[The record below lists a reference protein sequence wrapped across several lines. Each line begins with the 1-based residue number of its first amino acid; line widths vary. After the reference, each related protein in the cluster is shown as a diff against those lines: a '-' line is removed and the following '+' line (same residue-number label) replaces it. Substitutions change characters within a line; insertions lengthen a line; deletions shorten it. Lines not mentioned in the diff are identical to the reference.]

1 MSHVK
6 TKCLGYIL
14 CTFLLCCGLH
24 SAAAPSPSQAPAP
37 TQAQSQNA
45 GADLMISDSPYY
57 IERAIGGAKLE
68 DPLPMLVLLHGRADT
83 PEVMLRAFANVHA
96 PARLIV
102 PRGVPLDSVPV
113 GPFNHGFGWWSIH
126 TRVADEQS
134 FGAAAAEA
142 SRRMGVFIHRLL
154 REKPTLGKPVLVGFS
169 QGAIITYTISV
180 QEPDLLS
187 IAFPLSGM
195 LPLPLIPEAWPA
207 GKPKPIIH
215 AFHGVRDPVVR
226 IDQDRESVSR
236 LKTLGVPATLR
247 EYPALVHAF
256 GPLEIIDV
264 VREVDEALRHEAAS
278 PRNSGNG

>member
-1 MSHVK
+1 MSHIK
-6 TKCLGYIL
+6 IKSLSCIL
-14 CTFLLCCGLH
+14 CTFLLCCCLN

-68 DPLPMLVLLHGRADT
+68 DPLPMLVLLHGKADT
-83 PEVMLRAFANVHA
+83 PEVMLREFANVHA

-126 TRVADEQS
+126 TRVADDQS
-134 FGAAAAEA
+134 FAAAAAEA

-154 REKPTLGKPVLVGFS
+154 RQRPTLGKPVLVGFS

-187 IAFPLSGM
+187 VALPLSGM
-195 LPLPLIPEAWPA
+195 LPLPLIPKAWPA
-207 GKPKPIIH
+207 GKPKPIIR

-236 LKTLGVPATLR
+236 LKALGVPATLR
-247 EYPALVHAF
+247 EYPILVHAL
-256 GPLEIIDV
+256 GPLEMIDV
-264 VREVDEALRHEAAS
+264 LKEVDEALRHEAAS
-278 PRNSGNG
+278 PRNPGN

>member
-1 MSHVK
+1 
-6 TKCLGYIL
+6 
-14 CTFLLCCGLH
+14 
-24 SAAAPSPSQAPAP
+24 
-37 TQAQSQNA
+37 
-45 GADLMISDSPYY
+45 MISDSPNY
-57 IERAIGGAKLE
+57 IERASDGAKLE
-68 DPLPMLVLLHGRADT
+68 DPLPMLVLLHGKADT
-83 PEVMLRAFANVHA
+83 PEVMLREFANVHA

-102 PRGVPLDSVPV
+102 PRGVPLDSIPV

-126 TRVADEQS
+126 TRVADDQS

-195 LPLPLIPEAWPA
+195 LPLSLIPEAWPA

-215 AFHGVRDPVVR
+215 AFHGIRDPIVR

-236 LKTLGVPATLR
+236 LNSLGVPATLR

-256 GPLEIIDV
+256 GPLEMTDV
-264 VREVDEALRHEAAS
+264 VREVHEALRHEAAL
-278 PRNSGNG
+278 PRNPGN